1 MFKKI
6 VSRFTIYILYL
17 TKYENNFYFNKEL
30 ILHYKMKSLYKNFFK
45 KSNSAD
51 PIQDI
56 LKQVPIFKN
65 LTSKELNQIIRLTH
79 LRDYKLNEP
88 VFKKLSPGEGMYII
102 LEGTIEIFEPDSGIT
117 FAKLSSGDFFG
128 ELALLD
134 EEPRS
139 ATAKAIKPSKL
150 IGFFRT
156 DLLVLIKRYPDL
168 GNKILLN
175 LSRVLGERLR
185 QTNLELTTSK

>member
-1 MFKKI
+1 
-6 VSRFTIYILYL
+6 
-17 TKYENNFYFNKEL
+17 
-30 ILHYKMKSLYKNFFK
+30 MKSIYKNFFRK
-45 KSNSAD
+45 NNNND
-51 PIQDI
+51 PIQAV
-56 LKQVPIFKN
+56 LKEVPIFEKLN
-65 LTSKELNQIIRLTH
+65 DKELFQIKRLTH
-79 LRDYKLNEP
+79 IRDYKLDEP
-88 VFKKLSPGEGMYII
+88 IFKKLSPGEGMYII
-102 LEGTIEIFEPDSGIT
+102 LEGTVEIFEPESNIV
-117 FAKLSSGDFFG
+117 FANLSSGDFFG

-139 ATAKAIKPSKL
+139 ATAKATKPSKL

-185 QTNLELTTSK
+185 QTNLELIKPK

>member
-1 MFKKI
+1 
-6 VSRFTIYILYL
+6 
-17 TKYENNFYFNKEL
+17 
-30 ILHYKMKSLYKNFFK
+30 MKSIYKNFFRK
-45 KSNSAD
+45 NSNHD
-51 PIQDI
+51 PIQEV
-56 LKQVPIFKN
+56 LNQVPIFEK
-65 LTSKELNQIIRLTH
+65 LTDKELNQIIRLIH
-79 LRDYKLNEP
+79 IREYKSNEP
-88 VFKKLSPGEGMYII
+88 IFKKLSPGEGMYIV
-102 LEGTIEIFEPDSGIT
+102 LNGSVEIFEPESEIV
-117 FAKLSSGDFFG
+117 FANLSSGDFFG

-139 ATAKAIKPSKL
+139 ATAKATEQSKL

-185 QTNLELTTSK
+185 QTNLELTKSK